1 MAREGLN
8 RVQLIGN
15 LGADPELNFT
25 KGGEPVL
32 KMRLAT
38 SENYKDRNGERQE
51 KTEWHTCV
59 LFGKRGESLS
69 KILSKGETICVEGS
83 IQYRQWEDKEGNKR
97 TSTDIRVRNVV
108 LLGGRSEGGQRQQR
122 NEFGGGGG
130 NNGVKQYDDFPAD
143 DFGDDEIP
151 FVFCGDVAKRDPM
164 RGAWVG

>member
-8 RVQLIGN
+8 KATLIGN

-32 KMRLAT
+32 KLRLAT
-38 SENYKDRNGERQE
+38 TESYKDRNGERQE

-59 LFGKRGESLS
+59 LWGKRGESLA
-69 KILSKGETICVEGS
+69 KILRKGETICVEGS
-83 IQYRQWEDKEGNKR
+83 IQYRDWEKDGVKR

-108 LLGGRSEGGQRQQR
+108 LLGGGDRDGGQRQQR
-122 NEFGGGGG
+122 SNFGGGGG
-130 NNGVKQYDDFPAD
+130 NDPSKYHDAPD

-151 FVFCGDVAKRDPM
+151 FAFCGDVTKRDPM